1 MEPSVL
7 TEALSDTSST
17 GSCGVLH
24 GTTEPCTFLSRTSS
38 RGSQAHGVAVLR
50 WLHNCSRTPCSS
62 VSVACARDGALQVKE
77 AKQWILHAAM
87 LSRNLTIQMC
97 SFKYDHQLKAVSRS
111 LEFSGAESCSLL
123 NEVSTMHYF
132 WCQDCA
138 GNSIWL
144 QVQSLLPSLLGTT
157 SSIPTET
164 ELIERYRPWL
174 IC

>member
-1 MEPSVL
+1 MTPVPQGCVGLCMGLLSLVL
-7 TEALSDTSST
+7 SCQGRVAEEARHTVLLCSGGYTTVPGHPAALS
-17 GSCGVLH
+17 VW
-24 GTTEPCTFLSRTSS
+24 P
-38 RGSQAHGVAVLR
+38 
-50 WLHNCSRTPCSS
+50 
-62 VSVACARDGALQVKE
+62 CARDGALQVKE
-77 AKQWILHAAM
+77 AKQWILDAVM
-87 LSRNLTIQMC
+87 LSRSLTIQMC
-97 SFKYDHQLKAVSRS
+97 SFKYGHQLKVVSWS

-164 ELIERYRPWL
+164 ELIERYRPLL

>member
-1 MEPSVL
+1 MTPVPQGRVGLCMGLLSLVL
-7 TEALSDTSST
+7 SCQGRVAEEAKHT
-17 GSCGVLH
+17 
-24 GTTEPCTFLSRTSS
+24 
-38 RGSQAHGVAVLR
+38 
-50 WLHNCSRTPCSS
+50 RTPCSS

-144 QVQSLLPSLLGTT
+144 QVQSLLTSLLGTT

-164 ELIERYRPWL
+164 ELIERYRP
-174 IC
+174 

>member
-1 MEPSVL
+1 MTPVPQGCVGLCMGLLSLVL
-7 TEALSDTSST
+7 SCQGRVAEEARHTVLLCSGGYTTVPGHPAALS
-17 GSCGVLH
+17 VW
-24 GTTEPCTFLSRTSS
+24 P
-38 RGSQAHGVAVLR
+38 
-50 WLHNCSRTPCSS
+50 
-62 VSVACARDGALQVKE
+62 CARDGALQVKE
-77 AKQWILHAAM
+77 AKQWILDAVM
-87 LSRNLTIQMC
+87 LSRSLTIQMC
-97 SFKYDHQLKAVSRS
+97 SFKYGHQLKVVSWS

-164 ELIERYRPWL
+164 ELIERYRP
-174 IC
+174 